1 MLNKTA
7 EILDLLNTEKLKD
20 VTKEQLEIICEKLQE
35 LNIRQRKQ
43 LEENI
48 DSIGELD
55 HYCFRWACGG
65 IAYIAIS
72 YTPLDRGL
80 KSWES

>member
-7 EILDLLNTEKLKD
+7 EILHLLNTEKLKD

-35 LNIRQRKQ
+35 LNIIQKKQ

-48 DSIGELD
+48 KLTGELD
-55 HYCFRWACGG
+55 HYCFRWT
-65 IAYIAIS
+65 S
-72 YTPLDRGL
+72 LQ
-80 KSWES
+80 E